1 MEQTIYKPPILDACC
16 RETTFK
22 GAFNIYQAKSGA
34 IMLLMGAKHTALTY
48 SQINDLNINCYELSE
63 FNHDD
68 YEHYYLK
75 SSVNL

>member
-1 MEQTIYKPPILDACC
+1 MGKYEYKSGEI
-16 RETTFK
+16 TFK

-34 IMLLMGAKHTALTY
+34 IMLLMGTKHTALTY

-68 YEHYYLK
+68 FEHYYLK
-75 SSVNL
+75 SSINLLNAL